1 MQILAHRGFWKFK
14 SDQNSLKAFELAL
27 THNYGIETDLRDFCG
42 KLVISH
48 DPPRQEGILFE
59 QFLSLYTQMAS
70 TSPLAINI
78 KADGLC
84 SYVKPLLEK
93 YGVEN
98 YFIFDMSF
106 PDSIQYVDS
115 SLNVFARVSEYESP
129 TATSELI
136 AGIWLDSFSG
146 EWFDIKMVNNLLAE
160 FGYVAIVSAE
170 LHGRDP
176 IEQWESLKLLSN
188 TRNLYLCTDFPE
200 RAEEYFN
207 D

>member
-1 MQILAHRGFWKFK
+1 MQILAHRGFWEHKA
-14 SDQNSLKAFELAL
+14 DQNSLSAFEFAL

-48 DPPRQEGILFE
+48 DPPSQEGISFE
-59 QFLSLYTQMAS
+59 KFLSLYKKMDS
-70 TSPLAINI
+70 TEPLALNI

-93 YGVEN
+93 YDVEN

-106 PDSIQYVDS
+106 PDSIQYIAS
-115 SLNVFARVSEYESP
+115 SLNVFARVSEYETPDSIP
-129 TATSELI
+129 EQI
-136 AGIWLDSFSG
+136 AGVWLDSFSS
-146 EWFDIKMVNNLLAE
+146 EWFDIQLVKDLQAK

-176 IEQWESLKLLSN
+176 IKQWKCLKLLPN
-188 TRNLYLCTDFPE
+188 TINLYLCTDFPQ
-200 RAEEYFN
+200 RAEDFFN